1 MKIQGK
7 EKYWIGNLRHVIEK
21 VRLKLENKMEFEK
34 GRCNL
39 ENEAGIGNVEDRK
52 SKEGKKKLGIR
63 KSKEGIKKLGIAKVR
78 QGMEKVRLKLEN
90 KVECG
95 KVWGNLE
102 IEAGLE
108 KSKIGK

>member
-1 MKIQGK
+1 MKIQRK

-21 VRLKLENKMEFEK
+21 VRLKLENKAEFGK
-34 GRCNL
+34 GRRNL
-39 ENEAGIGNVEDRK
+39 ENETGIGNVEDK
-52 SKEGKKKLGIR
+52 

-95 KVWGNLE
+95 KGWRNLE

-108 KSKIGK
+108 NSMLDIAKIRQKK

>member
-1 MKIQGK
+1 
-7 EKYWIGNLRHVIEK
+7 
-21 VRLKLENKMEFEK
+21 MEFGK
-34 GRCNL
+34 GRRNL
-39 ENEAGIGNVEDRK
+39 ENQVGIGNVED
-52 SKEGKKKLGIR
+52 R

-78 QGMEKVRLKLEN
+78 QGIEKVRLKLEN